1 MRSGEMADASDLK
14 SDFGIPKYGF
24 KSRLRNNIA
33 LVAQWLEQVAHN
45 DLVGGSN
52 PSEGIK

>member
-1 MRSGEMADASDLK
+1 MRSGEMADATDLK
-14 SDFGIPKYGF
+14 SVCGNPKCGF
-24 KSRLRNNIA
+24 KSRLRNNFA

-52 PSEGIK
+52 PSEGIN

>member
-1 MRSGEMADASDLK
+1 MRSGEMADATDLK
-14 SDFGIPKYGF
+14 SVFAKAEYGF

-33 LVAQWLEQVAHN
+33 LVAQWSEQVAHN

-52 PSEGIK
+52 PSEGIN